1 MGWVWTLLW
10 TGGGEKVSREAGT
23 PVNTAKVLADYKFV
37 TSSNLFPHRQPS
49 KFSRDP
55 WKMVVGYSLEFMNSI
70 QLINLIT
77 PGPVSVQE
85 EDEAGIKYIER
96 DGFVLQ
102 SG

>member
-1 MGWVWTLLW
+1 
-10 TGGGEKVSREAGT
+10 
-23 PVNTAKVLADYKFV
+23 
-37 TSSNLFPHRQPS
+37 
-49 KFSRDP
+49 
-55 WKMVVGYSLEFMNSI
+55 MVVGYSLEFMNSI